1 MNIYYKLVIALI
13 LVGSVWGL
21 HVYDKHKAV
30 EQAKAVQLAEFN
42 KQVLDSVLLSIDV
55 EQKIKDDTKKLI
67 DEKTKQLTDITRER
81 NRLVRM
87 LQHRP
92 SRNESPVFTDTGS
105 TCTGR
110 ELSREDGEFLA
121 REAARAEKLIRE
133 RNFYYEQY
141 EQSRKKIDEFNK
153 SQ

>member
-121 REAARAEKLIRE
+121 REAARADEARTLLKQC
-133 RNFYYEQY
+133 YDQY
-141 EQSRKKIDEFNK
+141 NALRQK
-153 SQ
+153 